1 MLEAGNETRGH
12 RFLSSGKSVLK
23 QAAEY
28 EKLLEKLNVIPDF
41 EKRRESILSQ
51 VKKQE
56 QKHGFE
62 VELEDRLLTEVTNL
76 VEWPTVLLGDFEKD
90 FLELPS
96 EVLVTS
102 MAVHQR
108 YFPVFQKNEDN
119 KTGEKKLLPNF
130 VTVRNGDERAL
141 DTVRRGNAKVLRAR
155 LSDARFFYL
164 DDQKNALSV
173 FQTKADNVVF
183 FQQRGS
189 QAQRVQRIAELSVY
203 IAHALDLSKTQKKQV
218 QRIAELSKFDLGTR
232 MVAEFPE
239 LQGVMG
245 GNYAR
250 LKNEP
255 ALVCS
260 GIREH
265 YYPRTAKD
273 SLPQNLETVAVA
285 VADKLDMLNTAFS
298 LDMIPTGAADPF
310 ALRRTAQG
318 IIQLILGSGISL
330 GLHDITSEAI
340 RLLDAQQKL
349 GLDRSKLQQELIEFL
364 LQRQRWYMQ
373 QRNIR
378 YDLIE
383 AVLQFRPS
391 ERVESKA
398 LPVEQ
403 LKLAEFLGKHLE
415 TDIFKRS
422 VEAIVRAANISYK
435 YPNKIAKNMDQ
446 SALKLTEEKNFFTA
460 LQPILNSDQQARW
473 NPENYLKQLHAI
485 EPAVTRFFED
495 VMVMDEDP
503 VKCGNRLWLC
513 NQLAEWSGRHLDLRA
528 IVFA

>member
-1 MLEAGNETRGH
+1 M
-12 RFLSSGKSVLK
+12 
-23 QAAEY
+23 
-28 EKLLEKLNVIPDF
+28 
-41 EKRRESILSQ
+41 
-51 VKKQE
+51 
-56 QKHGFE
+56 
-62 VELEDRLLTEVTNL
+62 
-76 VEWPTVLLGDFEKD
+76 
-90 FLELPS
+90 
-96 EVLVTS
+96 
-102 MAVHQR
+102 
-108 YFPVFQKNEDN
+108 
-119 KTGEKKLLPNF
+119 
-130 VTVRNGDERAL
+130 
-141 DTVRRGNAKVLRAR
+141 
-155 LSDARFFYL
+155 
-164 DDQKNALSV
+164 
-173 FQTKADNVVF
+173 
-183 FQQRGS
+183 
-189 QAQRVQRIAELSVY
+189 
-203 IAHALDLSKTQKKQV
+203 
-218 QRIAELSKFDLGTR
+218 
-232 MVAEFPE
+232 
-239 LQGVMG
+239 
-245 GNYAR
+245 
-250 LKNEP
+250 KNEP

-330 GLHDITSEAI
+330 GLHDLTSEAI

-349 GLDRSKLQQELIEFL
+349 GLDRSKLQHELIKFL

-383 AVLQFRPS
+383 AVLQIRPS
-391 ERVESKA
+391 DRAESKA

-403 LKLAEFLGKHLE
+403 LQLAEFLGKHLE

-460 LQPILNSDQQARW
+460 LQPILNSDQQAHW
-473 NPENYLKQLHAI
+473 NPENYLKQLA
-485 EPAVTRFFED
+485 
-495 VMVMDEDP
+495 
-503 VKCGNRLWLC
+503 C
-513 NQLAEWSGRHLDLRA
+513 N
-528 IVFA
+528 